1 MQRCTT
7 PGFPDGSEPRCAQ
20 PACCSPALGRAATC
34 QIRLP
39 TASSHLASIL
49 SRAQHLRAT
58 ALHTHRTHFIMTS
71 FEEDETE
78 ETATCLHMT
87 FYHPC
92 QQDKMMFRC
101 LNFCKREQVRADEM
115 AKFGRDSN
123 VCHYNLVDT
132 RVSRIQFSLQFYR
145 KLNSS
150 EFCFEIKNMSKKT
163 KLTVDQTELGYLN
176 KVDLPWKCIICFG
189 DYQILAEIQEGEAM
203 DYFETHLH
211 LAKVPILQER
221 CLPSLQPVPEKGI
234 FPSLSPSQGKSPI
247 EIDENESC

>member
-1 MQRCTT
+1 
-7 PGFPDGSEPRCAQ
+7 
-20 PACCSPALGRAATC
+20 
-34 QIRLP
+34 
-39 TASSHLASIL
+39 
-49 SRAQHLRAT
+49 
-58 ALHTHRTHFIMTS
+58 MTS

-163 KLTVDQTELGYLN
+163 KLMVDQTELGYLN
-176 KVDLPWKCIICFG
+176 KTDLPWKCIICFG

-211 LAKVPILQER
+211 LAKVPILQES
-221 CLPSLQPVPEKGI
+221 CLPSLHPIPEKGI

>member
-1 MQRCTT
+1 MVDRTIYLLLQW
-7 PGFPDGSEPRCAQ
+7 FH
-20 PACCSPALGRAATC
+20 ALT
-34 QIRLP
+34 L
-39 TASSHLASIL
+39 LFL
-49 SRAQHLRAT
+49 VFL
-58 ALHTHRTHFIMTS
+58 RTHFIMTS

-123 VCHYNLVDT
+123 VCHYNLLDT